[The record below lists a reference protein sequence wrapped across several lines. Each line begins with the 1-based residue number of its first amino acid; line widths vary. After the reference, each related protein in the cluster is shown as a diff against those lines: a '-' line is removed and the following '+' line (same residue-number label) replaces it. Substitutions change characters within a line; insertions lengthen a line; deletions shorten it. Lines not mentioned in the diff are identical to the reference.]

1 MNNLLFVIRII
12 SLVILI
18 QPFIFY
24 LLSYILSIDFNYE
37 NLSSSYL
44 EMSSIGVFI
53 SAVILTIS
61 SISKKSSPRIKLG
74 MTLLSPIFGITAY
87 AILIFLNLTLFGFG
101 KWADVTLIAR
111 SNKNSKI
118 IVVEQWF
125 DNGALGY
132 DGKRFVER
140 NYFWWWQ
147 KNSEID
153 TSKINWN
160 KYKIINKE
168 MGFIKFP

>member
-24 LLSYILSIDFNYE
+24 LLSFILSIDFNYE
-37 NLSSSYL
+37 NLSSSYW

-87 AILIFLNLTLFGFG
+87 AILIFLNITLFGFG
-101 KWADVTLIAR
+101 KWVDVTLVAR
-111 SNKNSKI
+111 SNKNPKI
-118 IVVEQWF
+118 LVVEQWF
-125 DNGALGY
+125 DNGALGF
-132 DGKRFVER
+132 DGNRFVER
-140 NYFWWWQ
+140 RNYWHWGRYT
-147 KNSEID
+147 EID
-153 TSKINWN
+153 TSKVNWKN
-160 KYKIINKE
+160 YEILNKE
-168 MGFIKFP
+168 IGLIKFP

>member
-1 MNNLLFVIRII
+1 
-12 SLVILI
+12 
-18 QPFIFY
+18 
-24 LLSYILSIDFNYE
+24 
-37 NLSSSYL
+37 
-44 EMSSIGVFI
+44 
-53 SAVILTIS
+53 
-61 SISKKSSPRIKLG
+61 

-101 KWADVTLIAR
+101 KWEDVTLVAR

>member
-1 MNNLLFVIRII
+1 MNKLLFVSRIV
-12 SLVILI
+12 SLIILI
-18 QPFIFY
+18 QPFFFY
-24 LLSYILSIDFNYE
+24 LFSFIFSIDFSYE
-37 NLSSSYL
+37 NLSSSYW

-101 KWADVTLIAR
+101 KWEDVTLVAR
-111 SNKNSKI
+111 FNKNSKI

>member
-1 MNNLLFVIRII
+1 MNKLLFVSRIV
-12 SLVILI
+12 SLIILI
-18 QPFIFY
+18 QPFFFY
-24 LLSYILSIDFNYE
+24 LFSFIFSIDFSYE
-37 NLSSSYL
+37 NLSSSYW

-101 KWADVTLIAR
+101 KWEDVTLVAR

>member
-1 MNNLLFVIRII
+1 MNKLLFVSRIV
-12 SLVILI
+12 SLIILI
-18 QPFIFY
+18 QPFFFY
-24 LLSYILSIDFNYE
+24 LFSYIFSIDFSDE
-37 NLSSSYL
+37 NLSLSYW

-101 KWADVTLIAR
+101 KWEDVTLVAR
-111 SNKNSKI
+111 FNKNSKI

-160 KYKIINKE
+160 KHKIINKE

>member
-1 MNNLLFVIRII
+1 MNKLLFVSRIV
-12 SLVILI
+12 SLIILI
-18 QPFIFY
+18 QPFFFY
-24 LLSYILSIDFNYE
+24 LFSFIFSIDFSDE
-37 NLSSSYL
+37 NLSLSYW

-168 MGFIKFP
+168 MGFIKFQ

>member
-1 MNNLLFVIRII
+1 MNKLLFVSRIV
-12 SLVILI
+12 SLIILI
-18 QPFIFY
+18 QPIFFY
-24 LLSYILSIDFNYE
+24 LLTYISRIDFSDE
-37 NLSSSYL
+37 NLSSSYW

-87 AILIFLNLTLFGFG
+87 AIFIFLNLMLFGFG
-101 KWADVTLIAR
+101 KWVDVTLVAR
-111 SNKNSKI
+111 SNKNPNIS
-118 IVVEQWF
+118 VVEQWF

-140 NYFWWWQ
+140 QDYWYWERY
-147 KNSEID
+147 SEID
-153 TSKINWN
+153 TSKVNWKN
-160 KYKIINKE
+160 YEILNKE
-168 MGFIKFP
+168 IGSIKFP

>member
-1 MNNLLFVIRII
+1 MNKLLFVSRIV
-12 SLVILI
+12 SLIILI
-18 QPFIFY
+18 QPFFFY
-24 LLSYILSIDFNYE
+24 LFSFIFSIDFSYE
-37 NLSSSYL
+37 NLSSSYW

>member
-1 MNNLLFVIRII
+1 MNKLLFVSRIV
-12 SLVILI
+12 SLIILI
-18 QPFIFY
+18 QPFFFF
-24 LLSYILSIDFNYE
+24 LFSYIFRIDFSDE
-37 NLSSSYL
+37 NLSSSYW

-160 KYKIINKE
+160 KHKIINKE